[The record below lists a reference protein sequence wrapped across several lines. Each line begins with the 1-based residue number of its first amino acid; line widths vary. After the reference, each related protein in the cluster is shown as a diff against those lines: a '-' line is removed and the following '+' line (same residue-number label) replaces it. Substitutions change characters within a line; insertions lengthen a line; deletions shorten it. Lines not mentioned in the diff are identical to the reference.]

1 MAGYLIG
8 GRFLTGEITLRRVIP
23 KSATV
28 ELTLNAAESIRA
40 DLSLPMTDP
49 ATGLSIDIP
58 NQLLPK
64 RDFLGWV
71 ENGTL
76 LACGQV
82 QGDPFTFPRASQ
94 INAAGAWEYFQQRL
108 VLPVLG
114 AGQLP
119 SDVTSTWSGMSL
131 RTIVKRLVQQ
141 ARSWPFAGIP
151 IDFEADVAGTNEREY
166 KGADLVWVG
175 EALRNLTEV
184 ENGPDVAFRPKLDG
198 DRHIRWDLLTGSP
211 ELTQGGADH
220 YWDLAARAPHAA
232 AVSLDRDGR
241 DLATHAYGIG
251 ATNEETD
258 SRLEAKAISTALTD
272 AGFPMMEMVE
282 QRNSVVE
289 AVTLQ
294 AHVDEAVVRYSAF
307 TETFS
312 IRVKRDRT
320 PVLGS
325 YWPGDWARI
334 RIGENPR
341 IPAGT
346 YRVRIIRISFGAT
359 GDVTLDCAPERVAG
373 GYPVPSSD
381 RAWLTNQ
388 LRALQGR
395 INDTNRGA

>member
-8 GRFLTGEITLRRVIP
+8 GRFLTGEITLRRVVP
-23 KSATV
+23 KSVNV
-28 ELTLNAAESIRA
+28 ELTLNAAESIKA
-40 DLSLPMTDP
+40 ELALPMTDP
-49 ATGLSIDIP
+49 ATGMSIDLP

-76 LACGQV
+76 LAAGQV
-82 QGDPFTFPRASQ
+82 QGDPFTFPRGATV
-94 INAAGAWEYFQQRL
+94 NAVGAWEYFQQRL

-114 AGQLP
+114 PTQLP
-119 SDVTSTWSGMSL
+119 SDVTSTWSGMAL
-131 RTIVKRLVQQ
+131 RTIAKRLVQQ
-141 ARSWPFAGIP
+141 ARSWPHAGIP

-166 KGADLVWVG
+166 KGSDLIWVG

-184 ENGPDVAFRPKLDG
+184 ENGPDITFRPKLAG
-198 DRHIRWDLLTGSP
+198 DRHVRWDLLTGTP

-220 YWDLAARAPHAA
+220 YWDLAAPAPHAA
-232 AVSLDRDGR
+232 ASSLDRDGR

-251 ATNEETD
+251 ATNEGTD
-258 SRLEAKAISTALTD
+258 TRLEAKAVSSALTD

-289 AVTLQ
+289 TATLQ

-307 TETFS
+307 TETFT

-320 PVLGS
+320 PVLGT
-325 YWPGDWARI
+325 YWPGDWAKL
-334 RIGENPR
+334 RIGKNPR
-341 IPAGT
+341 TPAGT
-346 YRVRIIRISFGAT
+346 YRVRIVRISFGAT

-381 RAWLTNQ
+381 RAWLGDQ
-388 LRALQGR
+388 LRGLRGR